1 MSPLHSL
8 SRKDVS
14 VHRPLVAALKHSSS
28 DLIDE
33 GVTSRD
39 GRSPSVV
46 PENHSSPRSD
56 LKCPFMNNENKVAEL
71 QMQIG
76 AEHELKMFPLGG

>member
-1 MSPLHSL
+1 M
-8 SRKDVS
+8 
-14 VHRPLVAALKHSSS
+14 HRPLVAALKQSSS
-28 DLIDE
+28 DLIDK

-39 GRSPSVV
+39 GRSHSVV

-56 LKCPFMNNENKVAEL
+56 LKCPFMKNENKVAEL

-76 AEHELKMFPLGG
+76 AEHELKMFPFGG